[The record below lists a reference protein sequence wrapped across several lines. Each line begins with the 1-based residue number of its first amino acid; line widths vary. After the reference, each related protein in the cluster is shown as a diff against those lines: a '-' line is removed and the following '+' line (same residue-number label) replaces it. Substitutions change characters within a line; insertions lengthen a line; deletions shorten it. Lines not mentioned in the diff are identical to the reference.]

1 MTDSNQLPS
10 GPPKRRLWNDP
21 RVRAIVF
28 QVLALLA
35 VFWMGWTL
43 VDNTLEN
50 MQARGI
56 ETGFEFLG
64 LPADFGILL
73 SLIPYNP
80 SMSYFRV
87 FLVGIVNT
95 LVVSAIGVVL
105 ATILGFILGVARL
118 SSNWLV
124 AKLSLA
130 YIEIFRNIPLL
141 LQIFFWYFFVIRS
154 LPSVSQSMSVGGLFF
169 LNNRGIYMPKPDAE
183 PGFQFVVLAIGL
195 AIVWMIAWA
204 RFAKKRQDRT
214 GKRLPVLWLNL
225 GVLVGL
231 PLVVFLLLG
240 APLHWSVPELSTF
253 NFSGGMG
260 IVPEFGALLFALTM
274 YTAAFIAEAVRS
286 GILAVSHGQTEAAQ
300 ALGLKPGRTLR
311 LIVIPQA
318 MRVIIPQL
326 TSQYLNLTKNSSLA
340 TAIGYPDL
348 VAVFMGTALNQTG
361 QAVEII
367 AMTMAVYLTISLL
380 ISLAMNIYN
389 RAVSLEG
396 SNA

>member
-1 MTDSNQLPS
+1 MSASNQLPS

-21 RVRAIVF
+21 RVRALAF
-28 QVLALLA
+28 QAIALLA
-35 VFWMGWTL
+35 VVWLGWTL
-43 VDNTLEN
+43 VDNTLAN

-56 ETGFEFLG
+56 GTGFDFLG
-64 LPADFGILL
+64 LPADFGILF
-73 SLIPYNP
+73 SLIPYDP

-95 LVVSAIGVVL
+95 LVVSAIGIVL
-105 ATILGFILGVARL
+105 ATVLGFIIGIARL
-118 SSNWLV
+118 SGNWLV
-124 AKLSLA
+124 AKLSQA

-154 LPSVSQSMSVGGLFF
+154 LPSVANSLSVGGLLF
-169 LNNRGIYMPKPDAE
+169 LNNRGIYMPKPGTE
-183 PGFQFVVLAIGL
+183 PGFQFVLLAIGV
-195 AIVWMIAWA
+195 AIVWMVGWS

-214 GKRLPVLWLNL
+214 GKRPPVLWLNI
-225 GVLVGL
+225 GVLFGL
-231 PLVVFLLLG
+231 PLAVFLLLG
-240 APLHWSVPELSTF
+240 APLHWSVPKLSTF

-260 IVPEFGALLFALTM
+260 VVPEFGALLFALTM

-286 GILAVSHGQTEAAQ
+286 GILSVSKGQTEAAQ

-326 TSQYLNLTKNSSLA
+326 TSQYLNLAKNSSLA

-348 VAVFMGTALNQTG
+348 VAVFMGTTLNQTG
-361 QAVEII
+361 QAVEVI

-380 ISLAMNIYN
+380 ISLGMNIYN

-396 SNA
+396 GNG